1 MKRNNAVLTDGD
13 ISYTSLLFVLIGVG
27 YMFPFSALTQP
38 VDYWHEVFPDFNIE
52 FPLTTV
58 FLWSNLMLL
67 GLIVFSTTEPS
78 YTFRIVGGFLGQL
91 SVLIFVPSIYFL
103 HLTEHVHFV
112 LIMVATVLASFAT
125 AFVDSVAIS
134 FASQYP
140 VRIQESYQFG
150 VGFSTLIGSVY
161 RIVTKLAF
169 PPQRVVES
177 SLLYFYCGSATI
189 VLCIYA
195 YYQILSLPISREY
208 LIFGIQKRDYKVTG
222 ADAADHEL
230 SSNEGIFQPLE
241 RSISTTHPSLAAH
254 YQYNSSEH
262 RHYGS
267 CIASTEDSESIAAII
282 RVSEPTAIIIDRSK
296 LLRKIA
302 TSELVVFSLF
312 FLTQLLWPPLV
323 TEIRSFNFPYLNE
336 TKWYSLILLLLFAVS
351 DCVGR
356 LATSYRNFLKP
367 SNLWAF
373 VAIRFALFPLIV
385 CSVKGYYFFTN
396 DAYSMLFVN
405 LLGFTNGYLGTISIL
420 FVNEIVEEHERGMA
434 GTYTGFFLN
443 LGLVC
448 GGSMAFLLRKWI
460 IS

>member
-1 MKRNNAVLTDGD
+1 
-13 ISYTSLLFVLIGVG
+13 VLIGVG
-27 YMFPFSALTQP
+27 YLFPFTALTQP

-58 FLWSNLMLL
+58 FLWSNLLFL

-91 SVLIFVPSIYFL
+91 LMLIFVPSIYFL
-103 HLTEHVHFV
+103 HLKEHVHFV

-134 FASQYP
+134 FAAQYP
-140 VRIQESYQFG
+140 VRIQESLQFG

-177 SLLYFYCGSATI
+177 SLLYFYSGSATI

-208 LIFGIQKRDYKVTG
+208 LIFGIQKRDNKVMGGDTTG
-222 ADAADHEL
+222 ANATDHEL
-230 SSNEGIFQPLE
+230 SSNEGMFQPLV

-267 CIASTEDSESIAAII
+267 CIASTEDSESAAAII
-282 RVSEPTAIIIDRSK
+282 RISEPIVIIIDRSK

-302 TSELVVFSLF
+302 FS
-312 FLTQLLWPPLV
+312 
-323 TEIRSFNFPYLNE
+323 
-336 TKWYSLILLLLFAVS
+336 
-351 DCVGR
+351 
-356 LATSYRNFLKP
+356 
-367 SNLWAF
+367 
-373 VAIRFALFPLIV
+373 
-385 CSVKGYYFFTN
+385 
-396 DAYSMLFVN
+396 
-405 LLGFTNGYLGTISIL
+405 
-420 FVNEIVEEHERGMA
+420 
-434 GTYTGFFLN
+434 
-443 LGLVC
+443 
-448 GGSMAFLLRKWI
+448 
-460 IS
+460 